1 MDFLFT
7 DEQLELRAAVRG
19 FLGRKS
25 SADSVRRLMA
35 TDAGYDP
42 AVWRQLSDQLGL
54 PGLAVPEEYQGA
66 GFGYLELGIVFEEMG
81 RALLC
86 APYLS
91 SVALAAEALL
101 RCADEAARK
110 DLLPGLAT
118 GQRIGTLALLE
129 QPGRWDEASV
139 QTRARRSGARR
150 SGAGWVLDGG
160 KRHVPDGHVAD
171 LILVGAR
178 TPAGVGLFA
187 VDGDAPGLTRVS
199 VPTLDQTR
207 KQAHLDFAGT
217 PARLIGDEGDG
228 GRVLRRVLDTA
239 AILLAAEQ
247 AGGASRVVEMAAGYA
262 GMRVQ
267 FGRPIG
273 SFQAIKHLCADM
285 LTEAE
290 AARSAAY
297 HGLWAL
303 AADHEDVPLAASLA
317 KVYCSAAYSKLAGD
331 AIQVHGGI
339 GFTWEHPAHL
349 YFKRAKSSEVL
360 FGTPAYHR
368 DRLALRLG
376 LSEPKG
382 RGATWTEERGTSD
395 EGRERLKAPR
405 RRAEDPEIRIL
416 PEDRTFADEVQ
427 RWLDSHLVGE
437 FAEYRGV
444 GGPDDAAA
452 WDVRLRWEKELS
464 AGRWLGLTWPPEYGG
479 RGATLAQA
487 IIFEYLYAR
496 AEAPYRVGVQGQDLF
511 GPTLLTFGTAEQKA
525 RFLPKILAAEEF
537 WGQGFSEPDAGSDLA
552 SVRTAAR
559 RDGEEWVI
567 DGQKIWMTFGASAD
581 WLYVLCRTDPRA
593 SRHHGLSLLL
603 VPARQPGVQI
613 RPITNML
620 GAGEFCEVFFTGA
633 RTRADLVVG
642 APGDGWKVAMA
653 ALGVERGTL
662 LMPQQL
668 GFEREA
674 EEVLRLARGGA
685 GVGVAGVAGGGA
697 SGLSHRLVDA
707 WIAVRLMRVTALRT
721 IGELVAGRPPGAQA
735 ATSKLYASVQH
746 QRLLEL
752 ATELLAEEAT
762 VTGDGYAL
770 EPLQRAFLLSRA
782 ETIYGGSSQ
791 IQRNIIGERV
801 LGLPK
806 EPRAG

>member
-25 SADSVRRLMA
+25 AEESVRRLMA

-42 AVWRQLSDQLGL
+42 AVWQQMSDQLGL
-54 PGLAVPEEYQGA
+54 QGMAVPEEYEGA

-139 QTRARRSGARR
+139 QTRAHR
-150 SGAGWVLDGG
+150 SGAGWWVLDGG
-160 KRHVPDGHVAD
+160 KRHEPDGHIAD

-178 TPAGVGLFA
+178 TPAGIGLFA
-187 VDGDAPGLTRVS
+187 VDGAAPGVTRVP

-207 KQAHLDFAGT
+207 KQAHLNFAGT

-228 GRVLRRVLDTA
+228 GRVIRRVLDTA

-247 AGGASRVVEMAAGYA
+247 AGGALRVVEMAAGYA

-273 SFQAIKHLCADM
+273 SFQAVKHLCADM

-297 HGLWAL
+297 YGLWAL
-303 AADHEDVPLAASLA
+303 AADSEDVPLAASLA
-317 KVYCSAAYSKLAGD
+317 KVYCSAAYSKIAGD

-349 YFKRAKSSEVL
+349 YFKRAKSSEVM
-360 FGTPAYHR
+360 FGTPARHR
-368 DRLALRLG
+368 DVLAARLDL
-376 LSEPKG
+376 EPKG
-382 RGATWTEERGTSD
+382 CS
-395 EGRERLKAPR
+395 EGGMGRRAGPR
-405 RRAEDPEIRIL
+405 RRTENTDIEIL
-416 PEDRTFADEVQ
+416 PEDLAFADEVQ

-437 FAEYRGV
+437 FAEHRGV
-444 GGPDDAAA
+444 GGPDDSTA

-464 AGRWLGLTWPPEYGG
+464 AGGWLGLTWPPEYGG

-511 GPTLLTFGTAEQKA
+511 GPTLLMFGTAEQKA

-552 SVRTAAR
+552 SVRTQAR
-559 RDGEEWVI
+559 LVKGDGEVGGDEWVI

-581 WLYVLCRTDPRA
+581 WLYVLCRTDTSS
-593 SRHHGLSLLL
+593 SRHRGLSLLL

-674 EEVLRLARGGA
+674 EEVLRLARS
-685 GVGVAGVAGGGA
+685 AGGLGA
-697 SGLSHRLVDA
+697 AAAAGLDAAAAAGLSHRLVDA

-721 IGELVAGRPPGAQA
+721 IGELVAGRTPGAQA

-762 VTGDGYAL
+762 VTGEGYAL

-806 EPRAG
+806 EPRPG

>member
-25 SADSVRRLMA
+25 AEESVRRLMA

-42 AVWRQLSDQLGL
+42 AVWRQMSDQLGL
-54 PGLAVPEEYQGA
+54 QGMAVPEEYEGA

-139 QTRARRSGARR
+139 QTRARRSGA
-150 SGAGWVLDGG
+150 GWVLDGG
-160 KRHVPDGHVAD
+160 KRHVPDGHIAD

-178 TPAGVGLFA
+178 TPAGIGLFA
-187 VDGDAPGLTRVS
+187 VDGAAPGVTRVP

-207 KQAHLDFAGT
+207 KQAHLEFAGT

-239 AILLAAEQ
+239 AVLLAAEQ
-247 AGGASRVVEMAAGYA
+247 AGGALRVVEMAAGYA
-262 GMRVQ
+262 GMRMQ

-297 HGLWAL
+297 YGLWAL
-303 AADHEDVPLAASLA
+303 AADSEDVPLAASLA
-317 KVYCSAAYSKLAGD
+317 RVYCSAAYSKIAGD

-349 YFKRAKSSEVL
+349 YFKRAKSAEVM

-368 DRLALRLG
+368 DRLAVRLG

-382 RGATWTEERGTSD
+382 RGAAWTEERGTSD
-395 EGRERLKAPR
+395 EGRKRLRAPR
-405 RRAEDPEIRIL
+405 RRAEDRDIEIL
-416 PEDRTFADEVQ
+416 PEDQAFADEVR
-427 RWLDSHLVGE
+427 RWLNSHLVGE

-444 GGPDDAAA
+444 GGPDDSAA

-464 AGRWLGLTWPPEYGG
+464 AGGWLGLTWPQEYGG

-511 GPTLLTFGTAEQKA
+511 GPTLLMFGTPEQKA
-525 RFLPKILAAEEF
+525 RFLPKILAAAEF

-552 SVRTAAR
+552 SVRTQAR
-559 RDGEEWVI
+559 LVKVDGEVGEGEWVI

-581 WLYVLCRTDPRA
+581 WLYVLCRTDPGS
-593 SRHHGLSLLL
+593 SRHRGLSLLL

-633 RTRADLVVG
+633 RTRADLVLG

-674 EEVLRLARGGA
+674 EEVLRLARGAAGSGA
-685 GVGVAGVAGGGA
+685 AGGGTA
-697 SGLSHRLVDA
+697 GLSHRLVDA

-721 IGELVAGRPPGAQA
+721 IGELVAGRTPGAQA

-762 VTGDGYAL
+762 VTGADYAL

-806 EPRAG
+806 EPRPG

>member
-1 MDFLFT
+1 MDI
-7 DEQLELRAAVRG
+7 E
-19 FLGRKS
+19 
-25 SADSVRRLMA
+25 
-35 TDAGYDP
+35 
-42 AVWRQLSDQLGL
+42 
-54 PGLAVPEEYQGA
+54 
-66 GFGYLELGIVFEEMG
+66 
-81 RALLC
+81 
-86 APYLS
+86 
-91 SVALAAEALL
+91 
-101 RCADEAARK
+101 
-110 DLLPGLAT
+110 
-118 GQRIGTLALLE
+118 
-129 QPGRWDEASV
+129 
-139 QTRARRSGARR
+139 
-150 SGAGWVLDGG
+150 
-160 KRHVPDGHVAD
+160 
-171 LILVGAR
+171 
-178 TPAGVGLFA
+178 
-187 VDGDAPGLTRVS
+187 
-199 VPTLDQTR
+199 
-207 KQAHLDFAGT
+207 
-217 PARLIGDEGDG
+217 
-228 GRVLRRVLDTA
+228 
-239 AILLAAEQ
+239 
-247 AGGASRVVEMAAGYA
+247 
-262 GMRVQ
+262 
-267 FGRPIG
+267 
-273 SFQAIKHLCADM
+273 
-285 LTEAE
+285 
-290 AARSAAY
+290 
-297 HGLWAL
+297 
-303 AADHEDVPLAASLA
+303 
-317 KVYCSAAYSKLAGD
+317 
-331 AIQVHGGI
+331 
-339 GFTWEHPAHL
+339 
-349 YFKRAKSSEVL
+349 
-360 FGTPAYHR
+360 
-368 DRLALRLG
+368 
-376 LSEPKG
+376 
-382 RGATWTEERGTSD
+382 
-395 EGRERLKAPR
+395 
-405 RRAEDPEIRIL
+405 IL
-416 PEDRTFADEVQ
+416 PADRAFADEVQ

-452 WDVRLRWEKELS
+452 WGVRLRWEKELS
-464 AGRWLGLTWPPEYGG
+464 AGRWLGLTWPQEYGG

-511 GPTLLTFGTAEQKA
+511 GPTLLMFGTAKQKA

-685 GVGVAGVAGGGA
+685 EFGAAGGGA
-697 SGLSHRLVDA
+697 AGADAAGLSHRLVDA

-721 IGELVAGRPPGAQA
+721 IGELVAGRTPGAQA

-762 VTGDGYAL
+762 VTGADYAL

-806 EPRAG
+806 EQRPGLCVGGRATVAPGLASNAGW